1 MEKKEIFT
9 MEAKRSLSG
18 REKFAYGIGA
28 VGKDMV
34 YMLSASYISIYFLD
48 VMGISAA
55 AIAVLLMA
63 ARVFDAFNDPIMGVL
78 VAKTKTRWGKFRPW
92 LLVGTVTN
100 AVVLYL
106 MFTIPPELNGAG
118 LVAYASV
125 TYILWGMTYTMMDIP
140 FWSMIPAFTEAG
152 KEREG
157 LSAFA
162 RSCAGVGSALV
173 SIVTVMSVAA
183 LGKAFGGTTDNEINR
198 IGYSKF
204 ALIIAVLFVIFILI
218 TCLCIKE
225 KSTVDMK
232 NASIGEM
239 FRALIQNDQAMTV
252 VVAIVMI
259 NTALYITQQLVVHG
273 GAGVAGMGQLS
284 RFAGGSTVQPC
295 HSNGRTG
302 LALQGFVHGICTGQA
317 LDIGIAYGGDV
328 VTHGDACF
336 LRGRA
341 VVDAGHL
348 GVAGLVDAKLHANAQ
363 DFAALDVH
371 QLGVG
376 VGGVV
381 AGVLVARAQ
390 QITGGQTVVQ
400 HRLVDGVVI
409 VAADIA
415 VHLSDLVVH
424 TFLFFYAVDRAV
436 EQTHGDEH
444 RDGKGHGHGKDHD
457 GDCHTQR
464 NFTVHGSFLPVRA
477 AAS

>member
-1 MEKKEIFT
+1 
-9 MEAKRSLSG
+9 
-18 REKFAYGIGA
+18 
-28 VGKDMV
+28 
-34 YMLSASYISIYFLD
+34 
-48 VMGISAA
+48 
-55 AIAVLLMA
+55 
-63 ARVFDAFNDPIMGVL
+63 
-78 VAKTKTRWGKFRPW
+78 
-92 LLVGTVTN
+92 
-100 AVVLYL
+100 
-106 MFTIPPELNGAG
+106 
-118 LVAYASV
+118 
-125 TYILWGMTYTMMDIP
+125 
-140 FWSMIPAFTEAG
+140 
-152 KEREG
+152 
-157 LSAFA
+157 
-162 RSCAGVGSALV
+162 
-173 SIVTVMSVAA
+173 
-183 LGKAFGGTTDNEINR
+183 
-198 IGYSKF
+198 
-204 ALIIAVLFVIFILI
+204 
-218 TCLCIKE
+218 
-225 KSTVDMK
+225 
-232 NASIGEM
+232 
-239 FRALIQNDQAMTV
+239 
-252 VVAIVMI
+252 
-259 NTALYITQQLVVHG
+259 
-273 GAGVAGMGQLS
+273 MGQLS

-317 LDIGIAYGGDV
+317 LNIGIAYGGDV

-363 DFAALDVH
+363 DLAALDVH

-436 EQTHGDEH
+436 EQTHGNEH